1 MAAVVKVTCPCCSSD
16 FPIEAGFSDADG
28 KRLAALMVEFEPA
41 LGRAVLSYLRLF
53 KPAKTSLRVSR
64 AISIVAE
71 LLDLVR
77 TGTVCRDERN
87 GLRRPAP
94 ASVWIAGIEQML
106 AQSGIETPLDGH
118 SYLRKVVFG
127 LADQVDA
134 RTERAR
140 EDALRSPTGPRIG
153 ASPKGAPETP
163 LAAKMAWLRSQLDY
177 GAIDKAE
184 HDKRVAEAR
193 QEAQAE

>member
-1 MAAVVKVTCPCCSSD
+1 MKITCPCCYSD

-41 LGRAVLSYLRLF
+41 LGRAVLAYLRLF

-64 AISIVAE
+64 AISIVSE

-77 TGTVCRDERN
+77 AGTVCRDERN

-94 ASVWIAGIEQML
+94 TSVWIAGIEQML
-106 AQSGIETPLDGH
+106 AQPGIETPLDGH
-118 SYLRKVVFG
+118 NYLRKVVFA

-134 RTERAR
+134 KAERAR
-140 EDALRSPTGPRIG
+140 EDARKAQGAARVGVSPQ
-153 ASPKGAPETP
+153 ASPEAP
-163 LAAKMAWLRSQLDY
+163 LAATLAWLRSQLEY
-177 GAIDKAE
+177 GAIKQDE
-184 HDKRVAEAR
+184 YDRRVAAARGEAP
-193 QEAQAE
+193 QQ